1 MVALVAFASRS
12 LPIERPQNPNGPARL
27 SRIKITRQNS
37 ANRRTYFFN
46 SIGQSRHSKGAVV
59 TSDLHP
65 TPDISL
71 RRIIGREGP

>member
-46 SIGQSRHSKGAVV
+46 SI
-59 TSDLHP
+59 DP
-65 TPDISL
+65 P
-71 RRIIGREGP
+71 RRFAAPQRYVSN